1 MSVKEYTLKFTQL
14 SHYASEML
22 SDMRSRM
29 KIFACGHSNDLV
41 LECKGS
47 ILNSDNDISWLVVY
61 MQWVEYEKMKQAEA
75 EQED

>member
-1 MSVKEYTLKFTQL
+1 
-14 SHYASEML
+14 
-22 SDMRSRM
+22 M